1 MRHQTHRTSP
11 EAGDFFWRHIVK
23 LARLTVFILATS
35 LILFTVEGCGSKKKR
50 DHKQETQVV
59 VAAQNDA
66 PVANAGNDQAAF
78 PREILTF
85 NGSSSTDDVGV
96 VSWFWDF
103 DNTDGAAQK
112 DAEGAVVTHQFMEE
126 GEFFVTLT
134 VKDKW
139 GLYDRDT
146 VRVLVEGDPDLTL
159 PVAVITGDTEIMEG
173 DVAHFDASDSSDDIG
188 IRAYR
193 WDFDDSD
200 GFQTQLV
207 GKKGVAQYP
216 WPGVYTVT
224 LEVEDLAGNKGI
236 DTVSINVISDNA
248 PNIVIT
254 DPVEN
259 MLLEGDVSVSGIAW
273 DDGNITLIEIKVND
287 GPWLPATETSANW
300 GTWEFDANVSR
311 IFDAFTGRYYRQV
324 PLIVARGTDS
334 DGNTGKPM
342 GLNEFFANAVYS
354 FIPAPGEFVNN
365 PNYSDPEVVLG
376 APYVNAI
383 GSDPGEEVSLG
394 GFGGSI
400 VFRFYKPLIN
410 DPDNPLGKDLIVY
423 GNAFATNGDGT
434 KVYKEPGYVEVM
446 EDTNGN
452 GLPDDKWHLI
462 PGSHLNPPITRL
474 EKTWTMSDK
483 DYPLPTIYPD
493 YPTSVTMEAFEL
505 PAIVLLDPTNGYV
518 DSTPMYPEGDGRS
531 FNTPDDPD
539 TPGVDEGSC
548 GGDAIDLEGAVDPDT
563 GAPASITQVDFI
575 RIVNG
580 LDIVDGSLGRKG
592 PELKGA
598 GGGAPPRPNPPSG
611 D

>member
-1 MRHQTHRTSP
+1 
-11 EAGDFFWRHIVK
+11 VK
-23 LARLTVFILATS
+23 PTRLILLALTVAVIMLSA
-35 LILFTVEGCGSKKKR
+35 EGCGSKKKR
-50 DHKQETQVV
+50 EHKQEQQVA
-59 VAAQNDA
+59 VASQNEA
-66 PVANAGNDQAAF
+66 PVAYAGGDQAAF
-78 PREILTF
+78 PGEILTF
-85 NGSSSTDDVGV
+85 DGSASTDDVGI
-96 VSWFWDF
+96 VSFAWDF
-103 DNTDGAAQK
+103 DNSDGVVQK
-112 DAEGAVVTHQFMEE
+112 DAGGAVVTHQFMEE
-126 GEFFVTLT
+126 GEYFVTLT

-139 GLYDRDT
+139 GLYDRDA
-146 VRVLVEGDPDLTL
+146 VRVLVEGDPDVTP

-224 LEVEDLAGNKGI
+224 LEVEDLAGNKDI
-236 DTVSINVISDNA
+236 ETLSINVISDNA
-248 PNIVIT
+248 PDIVIN
-254 DPVEN
+254 DPEEN
-259 MLLEGDVSVSGIAW
+259 MLLEGDITIAGIAW

-287 GPWLPATETSANW
+287 DPWLPATETSPNW
-300 GTWEFDANVSR
+300 GSWEFSANIPK

-324 PLIVARGTDS
+324 PLVLARGTDS
-334 DGNTGKPM
+334 DNNTGRPM
-342 GLNEFFANAVYS
+342 GLNEYFANAVIS
-354 FIPAPGEFVNN
+354 FIPAPGDYVNN

-376 APYVNAI
+376 APYVSAI

-400 VFRFYKPLIN
+400 VFRFYKPLTN
-410 DPDNPLGKDLIVY
+410 DPDNPLGKDLIIY

-434 KVYKEPGYVEVM
+434 KVWKEPGYVEVM

-452 GLPDDKWHLI
+452 GLPDEKWYLI
-462 PGSHLNPPITRL
+462 PGSHLHPPITRL
-474 EKTWTMSDK
+474 EKQWTMKDL

-493 YPTSVTMEAFEL
+493 YPTSVTMEAFQL
-505 PAIVLLDPTNGYV
+505 PDIVLLDPTNGYV
-518 DSTPMYPEGDGRS
+518 DCTPMYPEGGGRS

-563 GAPASITQVDFI
+563 GDPAPITQVDFI

-580 LDIVDGSLGRKG
+580 LDVVDGALGRRG

-598 GGGAPPRPNPPSG
+598 GGGRPPRPNPPKG